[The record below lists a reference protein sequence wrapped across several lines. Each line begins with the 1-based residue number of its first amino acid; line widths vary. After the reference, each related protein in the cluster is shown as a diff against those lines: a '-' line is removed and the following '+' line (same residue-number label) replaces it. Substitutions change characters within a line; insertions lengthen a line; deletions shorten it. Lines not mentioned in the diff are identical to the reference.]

1 MNHLF
6 REEVRKIFAAVHI
19 AVPPSSEVVAVI
31 SSLVVEV
38 GVVEPVPSPGT
49 VDNPDIA
56 EAGPATADFAAAGM
70 VVVADIGMVA
80 AVVADKVASAVAG
93 RARINLYHSYHKIAP
108 PLATELHTGDKVPF
122 VVAYA

>member
-38 GVVEPVPSPGT
+38 VVEAVPSPGT

-56 EAGPATADFAAAGM
+56 EVEPATADFAAAGM

-80 AVVADKVASAVAG
+80 VVVADKAASAVAG